1 MECASSSCGFEK
13 STRPRLH
20 RAVRSVAVAGLIVAL
35 STCGSAEDAE
45 AVRPSL
51 ARVAGTACL
60 KPILAT
66 AVVVEDGL
74 LLTVAHAIAG
84 AGEDLKTIDLDGTE
98 RPALVVAFDPERD
111 LALLEVDGLHER
123 IEMGAPEA
131 DSGGTIAA
139 VSSDLVIQEIP
150 YRILRVVTA
159 RSGDIYN
166 EGKVLRQA
174 LEIEARVS
182 PGDSGAPLLDRGG
195 AMVGLLFAGSTGVE
209 DSAWA
214 LHVSEIEA
222 FLASAPRSREVDR
235 GRCR

>member
-1 MECASSSCGFEK
+1 M
-13 STRPRLH
+13 
-20 RAVRSVAVAGLIVAL
+20 AGLIVAL
-35 STCGSAEDAE
+35 STCGSAEDAD
-45 AVRPSL
+45 AVRSSL

-84 AGEDLKTIDLDGTE
+84 AEEDLKVIGLDGIE
-98 RPALVVAFDPERD
+98 RPALVVGFDPERD
-111 LALLEVDGLHER
+111 LALLEADGFHER
-123 IEMGAPEA
+123 IEMAAPEA

-139 VSSDLVIQEIP
+139 VGSDLVIERIP
-150 YRILRVVTA
+150 YRILRLVTA

-166 EGKVLRQA
+166 QGEVLRQA

-182 PGDSGAPLLDRGG
+182 PGHSGAPLLDLDG
-195 AMVGLLFAGSTGVE
+195 AMVGLLFAGSQDVE

-214 LHVSEIEA
+214 LHVSEIEE
-222 FLASAPRSREVDR
+222 FLEEAGRNAEVDR

>member
-1 MECASSSCGFEK
+1 M
-13 STRPRLH
+13 
-20 RAVRSVAVAGLIVAL
+20 AGLIVAL
-35 STCGSAEDAE
+35 GTCGSAEDAE
-45 AVRPSL
+45 AARPSL

-84 AGEDLKTIDLDGTE
+84 AEEDLKVIGLDGTE

-111 LALLEVDGLHER
+111 LALLEVDGFHER
-123 IEMGAPEA
+123 IEMAAPEA

-139 VSSDLVIQEIP
+139 VGSDLAIEGIP
-150 YRILRVVTA
+150 YRILRLVTA

-166 EGKVLRQA
+166 EGEVLREA

-182 PGDSGAPLLDRGG
+182 PGDSGAPLLDRNG
-195 AMVGLLFAGSTGVE
+195 AMVGLLFAGSEGVE

-222 FLASAPRSREVDR
+222 FLEGAWRSGEVDR

>member
-1 MECASSSCGFEK
+1 M
-13 STRPRLH
+13 
-20 RAVRSVAVAGLIVAL
+20 AGLIVAL
-35 STCGSAEDAE
+35 GTCGSAEDAE
-45 AVRPSL
+45 AARPSL

-84 AGEDLKTIDLDGTE
+84 AEEDLKVIGLDGTE

-111 LALLEVDGLHER
+111 LALLEVDGFHER
-123 IEMGAPEA
+123 IEMAAPEA

-139 VSSDLVIQEIP
+139 VGSDLAIEGIP
-150 YRILRVVTA
+150 YRILRLVTA

-166 EGKVLRQA
+166 EGEVLREA

-182 PGDSGAPLLDRGG
+182 PGDSGAPLLDRNG
-195 AMVGLLFAGSTGVE
+195 AMVGLLFAGSEGVE

-214 LHVSEIEA
+214 LHVSENEA
-222 FLASAPRSREVDR
+222 FLEGAGRSGEVDR

>member
-1 MECASSSCGFEK
+1 MECASSWCGFEK
-13 STRPRLH
+13 STRPRLNRPVH
-20 RAVRSVAVAGLIVAL
+20 SVAVAGLIVAL
-35 STCGSAEDAE
+35 GACGSAEDAE

-84 AGEDLKTIDLDGTE
+84 AERDLRVIDLDGTE
-98 RPALVVAFDPERD
+98 LPALVVAFDPERD
-111 LALLEVDGLHER
+111 LALLEVDGFHDR
-123 IEMGAPEA
+123 IRMAAPEA

-139 VSSDLVIQEIP
+139 VGSDLTIEGIP
-150 YRILRVVTA
+150 YRILHFVTA

-166 EGKVLRQA
+166 KGEVLRQA

-182 PGDSGAPLLDRGG
+182 PGHSGAPLLDRNG
-195 AMVGLLFAGSTGVE
+195 AMVGLLFAGSKSVE

-214 LHVSEIEA
+214 LQTSEIEA
-222 FLASAPRSREVDR
+222 FLDSAGRNGEVDR